1 MSKKKKATAA
11 KKPSRELI
19 FQRRN
24 YLLMFIGLGFI
35 ILGYGLMAG
44 GGSEDPN
51 VFSEDIFSFR
61 RIRLAPTLVLIGL
74 GIQVFAILAN
84 PTKRKSS

>member
-1 MSKKKKATAA
+1 MSKKKNRPNPQ
-11 KKPSRELI
+11 KKPQEFI

-24 YLLMFIGLGFI
+24 YLLMFIGLACIVIGFI
-35 ILGYGLMAG
+35 LMAG
-44 GGSEDPN
+44 GGTEDPE
-51 VFSEDIFSFR
+51 VFSEAIFNFR

-84 PTKRKSS
+84 PNKKKSR

>member
-1 MSKKKKATAA
+1 MSKKKNRVTPQ
-11 KKPSRELI
+11 KKSQEFI

-24 YLLMFIGLGFI
+24 YLLMFIGLVFI
-35 ILGYGLMAG
+35 ALGYILMAG
-44 GGSEDPN
+44 GGSEDPE
-51 VFSEDIFSFR
+51 VFSEAIFNFR

-84 PTKRKSS
+84 PNKKKSR